1 MYDFLPFGI
10 TADVVVGLDDIKS
23 IDGDADDGAD
33 VENVDDIHSLITMF
47 SNKAMFITRFYW
59 SIVETKE
66 VYSRAKHAK
75 RIIHMILLMRVPLR
89 LKILISFKYLNIWIQ
104 IIDLV

>member
-33 VENVDDIHSLITMF
+33 VENEDEDE
-47 SNKAMFITRFYW
+47 K
-59 SIVETKE
+59 
-66 VYSRAKHAK
+66 
-75 RIIHMILLMRVPLR
+75 VPG
-89 LKILISFKYLNIWIQ
+89 I
-104 IIDLV
+104 